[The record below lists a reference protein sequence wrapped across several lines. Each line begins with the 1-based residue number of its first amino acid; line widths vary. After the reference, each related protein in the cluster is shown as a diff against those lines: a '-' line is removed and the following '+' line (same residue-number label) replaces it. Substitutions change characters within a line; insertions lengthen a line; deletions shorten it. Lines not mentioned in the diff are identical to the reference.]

1 VFALL
6 AAFLFALAPG
16 ADQPVLGTGAKLYV
30 AQCSVC
36 HGVQGEGG
44 RGPALA
50 RTALLKEKADPEL
63 HRIIENGIPGTGMP
77 GTRLIE
83 PEIREV
89 VAYVHKLAAS
99 PAPPLA
105 GDKEKG
111 AEIYAGRGG
120 CARCHSLAGIGGV
133 FGPALD
139 GIGAR
144 SSAQHLR
151 QSLVSPEADFP
162 DDYAWVEATVNTGRR
177 IEGVR
182 VNEDTF
188 SIQVRDASGRIHS
201 LWKSELRDLRK
212 NLAKSPM
219 PSYSGTLTPAE
230 LDDLVAYLSTLREVR

>member
-6 AAFLFALAPG
+6 AAALFALAPG
-16 ADQPVLGTGAKLYV
+16 AEQPVSGTGERLYI

-50 RTALLKEKADPEL
+50 RITLLKEKDDAEL
-63 HRIIENGIPGTGMP
+63 RRIIENGIPGTGMP
-77 GTRLIE
+77 GTRLIGL
-83 PEIREV
+83 EIREV
-89 VAYVHKLAAS
+89 VAYVRKLAAA

-105 GDKEKG
+105 GDSTKG

-120 CARCHSLAGIGGV
+120 CTRCHSLAGMGGV
-133 FGPALD
+133 FAPPLD

-144 SSAQHLR
+144 RSPQHLR
-151 QSLVSPEADFP
+151 QSLVTPEADFP
-162 DDYAWVEATVNTGRR
+162 DEYAWVETTTNAGRR

-188 SIQVRDASGRIHS
+188 SIQVRDVSGRIHS

-219 PSYSGTLTPAE
+219 PAYGSALTSAE
-230 LDDLVAYLSTLREVR
+230 LDDLVAYLSALREAR